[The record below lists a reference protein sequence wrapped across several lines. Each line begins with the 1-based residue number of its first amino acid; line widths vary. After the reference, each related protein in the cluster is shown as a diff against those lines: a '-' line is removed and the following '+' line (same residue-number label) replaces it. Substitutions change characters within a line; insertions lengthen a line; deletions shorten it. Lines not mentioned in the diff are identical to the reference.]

1 MSKIKDLVIKKLNE
15 INVEIINEKDLD
27 KEEYLIS
34 TEDAM
39 IIIDENKKEAS
50 ISFHVA
56 ANLQDSAILA
66 LTINDIKDI
75 NVTIGDTFV
84 FDENGKYIDGDE
96 ALILFESR
104 KAEDLIEG
112 FVKKQAQAHFLM
124 QSTGYKC

>member
-1 MSKIKDLVIKKLNE
+1 MLKIKDLVIKKLNE

-84 FDENGKYIDGDE
+84 FDENGKYIDGEE
-96 ALILFESR
+96 ALLLFEAK
-104 KAEDLIEG
+104 KAESIIDG
-112 FVKKQAQAHFLM
+112 FVKHQAQSHFLM
-124 QSTGYKC
+124 NATGYKC